1 MVCFYHQTYQKNWSI
16 FIAIDNTK
24 LQIDTFNGR
33 NQLYGATVAVHQ
45 TTNDDKKK
53 HKVKAHL
60 LLHFVYFQ
68 VNKCK
73 LQVQRYN

>member
-1 MVCFYHQTYQKNWSI
+1 MVCFYHQPYQKNWSI

-45 TTNDDKKK
+45 TTNDDKK
-53 HKVKAHL
+53 
-60 LLHFVYFQ
+60 
-68 VNKCK
+68 NI
-73 LQVQRYN
+73 R